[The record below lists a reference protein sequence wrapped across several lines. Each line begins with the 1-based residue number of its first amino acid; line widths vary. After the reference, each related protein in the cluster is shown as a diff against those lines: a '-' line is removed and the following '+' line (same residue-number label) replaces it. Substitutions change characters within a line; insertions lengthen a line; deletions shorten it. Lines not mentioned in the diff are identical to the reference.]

1 MKLNGK
7 SRMKD
12 AEGNEVDQVQG
23 GGACPTISRG
33 VDMRNKI
40 LALTVVLAIGGYLV
54 VSVLTKSRTKSVT
67 SPQRGDVITNTI
79 GMKLVWIPAGE
90 FEMGYFDNTP
100 EEKPVHSVKI
110 TDGFRMG
117 QTEVTQGQYKT
128 VMNSQPW
135 SGKIFTQES
144 ASNPGNYVSWNDAVE
159 FCKKLSQKEGV
170 TYRLPTEAEWEYA
183 CRAGTQT
190 EYSFGDSKSLLGEY
204 AWFTGNAYKID
215 EKYAHPVG
223 QKKPNPW
230 GLYDMHGNVSEW
242 CSDRY
247 DADYYSKSPTAD
259 PQGSTTGGSRV
270 LRGGSWSST
279 PWGCRSAFRGDG
291 ISPVVRDG
299 VAGFRIV
306 LDLN

>member
-1 MKLNGK
+1 
-7 SRMKD
+7 
-12 AEGNEVDQVQG
+12 
-23 GGACPTISRG
+23 
-33 VDMRNKI
+33 MRNRI

-54 VSVLTKSRTKSVT
+54 VSALTKSRTKSVT
-67 SPQRGDVITNTI
+67 SPQQGDVITNTI
-79 GMKLVWIPAGE
+79 GTKLVWIPAGK
-90 FEMGYFDNTP
+90 FEMGYFDNAP

-135 SGKIFTQES
+135 SGKTFAQES
-144 ASNPGNYVSWNDAVE
+144 AGNPAVYVSWNDAVD

-190 EYSFGDSKSLLGEY
+190 KYSFGDRQSLLGEY

-230 GLYDMHGNVSEW
+230 GLYGMHGNVSEW

-259 PQGSTTGGSRV
+259 PQGSTTGRSRV
-270 LRGGSWSST
+270 HRGGSWSST

-291 ISPVVRDG
+291 ISPSLLDG
-299 VAGFRIV
+299 SVGFRIV